1 MGKKKK
7 VTAVKNYN
15 NSPNPIVLKMINHFS
30 DLVKL
35 GYTNDTWTEAS
46 MVLRDISRN
55 VSQETMN
62 DLGELWSESYV
73 TTDLVEIDRKIEK
86 VINSLSFQ

>member
-7 VTAVKNYN
+7 VTTVNYN
-15 NSPNPIVLKMINHFS
+15 NSPNPIVFKMINHFS
-30 DLVKL
+30 DLLKL

-62 DLGELWSESYV
+62 DLGDLWSQAYV
-73 TTDLVEIDRKIEK
+73 ATDLVEIDRRVEK
-86 VINSLSFQ
+86 VISTLNPQ